1 LFLPLEVGAYHGR
14 ESPAMSVAHRT
25 AFPLLLAL
33 AAGGCSEPP
42 VMKFGRGP
50 DGAAGAAG
58 MDGPGFGFSVPD
70 GGAGDGGPGLPTG
83 NEPTCASQ
91 AFMAE
96 QLPLDL
102 VVLVDSSGSMAELV
116 AGAGLTKWQMVQA
129 ALYAFVKDPGSSGLG
144 IGLQY
149 FPLLGAGSP
158 CRNPGECGFTES
170 NPLPVCEQHRACV
183 GPGVAPGAAVGC
195 STFDLATCPAGTTC
209 QIIGVCAMTGV
220 ECAPIGMPC
229 PGGVAGDMCAAPA
242 TTCYSAALV
251 CAPDSYARLAVDISA
266 LPAAAGPFVRSLAVR
281 RPGGLTPLYQGAVGA
296 LNNLRARLT
305 AMPRRRAALIIA
317 TDGLPAGCGNQDI
330 PIIADS
336 LYTARTTAPA
346 VPTYIIGVLDPA
358 FVVQGTAD
366 FSELAGAGGT
376 RDPFILTPTSALTQK
391 LLDALS
397 QIRNGLACE
406 YVIPEDAK
414 AMIDFGKVNL
424 TFTGASATEE
434 SVPYVARP
442 DRCDPARGG
451 WYYDADPAVG
461 GAPTRVIACD
471 ATCRRFRSEPTGKVN
486 LRFGCKTIVIQ

>member
-1 LFLPLEVGAYHGR
+1 
-14 ESPAMSVAHRT
+14 MSAADRT

-33 AAGGCSEPP
+33 AAGACSEPP
-42 VMKFGRGP
+42 VMMTFGRGP
-50 DGAAGAAG
+50 DGAAAPAG

-70 GGAGDGGPGLPTG
+70 GGAGDGGPGFPTG

-91 AFMAE
+91 AFAAE

-116 AGAGLTKWQMVQA
+116 AGAGLTKWQMVRA
-129 ALYAFVKDPGSSGLG
+129 ALSAFVKDPGSSGLG

-149 FPLLGAGSP
+149 FPLLGSGSP
-158 CRNPGECGFTES
+158 CSFETDCGFGL
-170 NPLPVCEQHRACV
+170 PFPGVPPVCEQHKACI
-183 GPGVAPGAAVGC
+183 GPGVSPGAAAGC
-195 STFDLATCPAGTTC
+195 SPLDTAVCPGGTTC
-209 QIIGVCAMTGV
+209 QTIGVCAMTGV
-220 ECAPIGMPC
+220 ECTPIGMPC

-242 TTCYSAALV
+242 TTCYSAILA
-251 CAPDSYARLAVDISA
+251 CAPDGYARLAVDISA
-266 LPAAAGPFVRSLAVR
+266 LPAAAGPFMRSLAVR
-281 RPGGLTPLYQGAVGA
+281 RPGGLTPLSQAAVGA

-336 LYTARTTAPA
+336 LYTARTTAPS
-346 VPTYIIGVLDPA
+346 VPTYVIGVLDPA
-358 FVVQGTAD
+358 FVAQGTAD
-366 FSELAGAGGT
+366 FSELAGASGT
-376 RDPFILTPTSALTQK
+376 RDPFILTPTTALTQK
-391 LLDALS
+391 LLEALS

-424 TFTGASATEE
+424 TFTGATATEE

-442 DRCDPARGG
+442 DRCDPTRGG
-451 WYYDADPAVG
+451 WYYDADPAAG

-471 ATCRRFRSEPTGKVN
+471 ATCRRFTSEPTGKVN
-486 LRFGCKTIVIQ
+486 LRFGCKTVVIQ